1 VNKYLTKI
9 SQMVSTETKKD
20 IVNTGVIGTL
30 GGVAGMAS
38 HSILTRGSH
47 TAEAAAHAG
56 PSKGKVFAVGT
67 GLGLLADYA
76 GLKLKPHVD
85 KVVDKMDK
93 QL

>member
-1 VNKYLTKI
+1 MNKYLTKI
-9 SQMVSTETKKD
+9 SQMVSTDTKKD
-20 IVNTGVIGTL
+20 IVNTGIIGTL

-38 HSILTRGSH
+38 HSLLTRGAH
-47 TAEAAAHAG
+47 AAEAASHAG

-93 QL
+93 QS